1 MQQGAVA
8 TYRER
13 LWPSP
18 AIWALVPANALVL
31 TVVFLPVGPA
41 AATAGAVVGA
51 LATLLL
57 LLRSTATLQ
66 VADGV
71 LTAGRAQIPIGLL
84 GPAEPLDPD
93 RMRRATGPGL
103 DARAYLLL
111 RGWLRSG
118 VRVPVQ
124 DPQDP
129 TPYWLLSS
137 RRPDQL
143 AAAIS
148 RAGSAAQH

>member
-1 MQQGAVA
+1 MQQGAA
-8 TYRER
+8 ASYRER

-41 AATAGAVVGA
+41 AAAAGAVVGA
-51 LATLLL
+51 VATLLL
-57 LLRSTATLQ
+57 LVRSTVTLQ
-66 VADGV
+66 VADGL
-71 LTAGRAQIPIGLL
+71 LTAGRARIPVGLL
-84 GPAEPLDPD
+84 GAAEVLDPD
-93 RMRRATGPGL
+93 RMRRATGPEL

-111 RGWLRSG
+111 RGWLRGG
-118 VRVPVQ
+118 VRVPVR

-137 RRPDQL
+137 RRPDEL
-143 AAAIS
+143 VAAIG